1 MRDVAVKVGWTQ
13 LAQARVALGKGH
25 LSRTACFLILL
36 LCVSAYSRTRET
48 GAASFSIDLDKPYSE
63 VLSMVEET
71 ARSGVIK
78 GTFEYRGEEQLSNAE
93 FADKSQ
99 LFPPWTQPGKVFY
112 KIRTKALSPSHF
124 LNSNDVGTVAVRYVV
139 QERSAN
145 STRLFIDAV
154 FVENARHHGHPS
166 DGYVETCEFGEIG
179 KLLKEREQLQ
189 KLAASDKPFTP
200 GLESTSHSADHQ
212 DEIKQTRALKTDE
225 VRSKNIKP
233 LDAKA
238 PQPSRAP
245 VVDSNATS
253 NLRQAITE
261 QKSLLTAERANLD
274 KLEAQARQMR
284 ASEYVRI
291 KADRAEIKVSPYSH
305 ARVVEAL
312 KKGQEVTVLG
322 RSTYWYQ
329 VRSENGQEGWIS
341 HALVEV
347 QP

>member
-1 MRDVAVKVGWTQ
+1 VDVGSTQ
-13 LAQARVALGKGH
+13 FAQMHTTPKN
-25 LSRTACFLILL
+25 SRASRAAYLLILV
-36 LCVSAYSRTRET
+36 LCGSALARTRET

-78 GTFEYRGEEQLSNAE
+78 GTFEYRGEEQLNNAE

-99 LFPPWTQPGKVFY
+99 LFPSWTQPGKVFY
-112 KIRTKALSPSHF
+112 KIRAKALSPSHF

-139 QERSAN
+139 QEKGAN

-189 KLAASDKPFTP
+189 KLAASDKPFISGT
-200 GLESTSHSADHQ
+200 ESTSHSADRQ
-212 DEIKQTRALKTDE
+212 DEIKQTRAAHVATGASAVPPQTKPGSETK
-225 VRSKNIKP
+225 RS
-233 LDAKA
+233 A
-238 PQPSRAP
+238 PHM
-245 VVDSNATS
+245 VVDANATS
-253 NLRQAITE
+253 DLQQAIAE
-261 QKSLLTAERANLD
+261 QKSLLVAERANLD
-274 KLEAQARQMR
+274 KLEAQARKLR
-284 ASEYVRI
+284 ASEFLRI
-291 KADRAEIKVSPYSH
+291 RAERAEIKASPYSH
-305 ARVVEAL
+305 ARVIEAL
-312 KKGQEVTVLG
+312 TKGQEVTVLA
-322 RSTYWYQ
+322 RSSYWYQ

-341 HALVEV
+341 HALLEG